1 MCENARTPVLYN
13 FVNGSGREKN
23 NRRQCVFVLTG
34 WYGRDIRGH
43 RKGEFEM
50 ALEFFISRN
59 GNLTS
64 EGELIGN
71 FGTEA
76 AAADMAIRFAQDS
89 DRLYRIFYA

>member
-1 MCENARTPVLYN
+1 
-13 FVNGSGREKN
+13 
-23 NRRQCVFVLTG
+23 
-34 WYGRDIRGH
+34 
-43 RKGEFEM
+43 M

-71 FGTEA
+71 FETEA

>member
-1 MCENARTPVLYN
+1 
-13 FVNGSGREKN
+13 
-23 NRRQCVFVLTG
+23 
-34 WYGRDIRGH
+34 
-43 RKGEFEM
+43 M